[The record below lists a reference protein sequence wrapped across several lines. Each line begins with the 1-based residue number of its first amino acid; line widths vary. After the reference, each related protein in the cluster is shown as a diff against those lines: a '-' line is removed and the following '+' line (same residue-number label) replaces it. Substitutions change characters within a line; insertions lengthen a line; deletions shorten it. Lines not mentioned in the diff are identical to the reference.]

1 MVIKGTIY
9 QNLSEWFT
17 WGNA

>member
-9 QNLSEWFT
+9 QNLSVVVYLR
-17 WGNA
+17 